1 MEQSI
6 YNKHLILS
14 IIPLVNG
21 YKEVVKAQ
29 ERFGDQQQNSGRNYF
44 EDCKNSLIYL
54 LNQTVRQFHLDSTHF
69 FVSKKAKECWN
80 DLVIDSHSIESCFFR
95 EKISCK
101 NVEHPEEYP
110 KYVGARKVTDSSCI
124 ITKNKKDYFFYFN
137 DLFHC
142 EHIVPV
148 CQIVDALLKLDNPS
162 ETSVF
167 DILNKIYICKML
179 KEEDRTIQ
187 KKSNRGNDLDY
198 IRIYKTIYHEAGIII
213 ENLEQ

>member
-14 IIPLVNG
+14 IIQLVNG
-21 YKEVVKAQ
+21 YKEVVTAQ
-29 ERFGDQQQNSGRNYF
+29 ERLENPQQNTARNYF
-44 EDCKNSLIYL
+44 EDCKNSLTYL
-54 LNQTVRQFHLDSTHF
+54 LNQTVRQFHLDSSHF
-69 FVSKKAKECWN
+69 FVSKKAKACWN
-80 DLVIDSHSIESCFFR
+80 EIVADGKRIEDCFYG
-95 EKISCK
+95 EIIKCK
-101 NVEHPEEYP
+101 DIEHPEKYP
-110 KYVGARKVTDSSCI
+110 RFVGAKKEGSSSCI
-124 ITKNKKDYFFYFN
+124 FHSKGECYFKFN

-167 DILNKIYICKML
+167 GILNQIYICKML

-187 KKSNRGNDLDY
+187 KKSNRGDDLDY
-198 IRIYKTIYHEAGIII
+198 IRIYKTIYHDAGIII
-213 ENLEQ
+213 ENLE